1 MPRMGH
7 EEAGNLQEGEA
18 PLPPSVFLSS
28 TAELGRSLQLSRT
41 CGVQAPGSGLSPA
54 RRCHPL
60 TSRTPPALPRTGA
73 GPATERLTCAP
84 HVLVWTQ
91 SHLPFHA
98 ARRNNVIQGAPDGWG
113 GTEGTNHRK
122 MSEQTD
128 SLFPVRI
135 SASHVFSSP
144 NAFSNFLKTL
154 SVYQYR
160 RIN

>member
-122 MSEQTD
+122 MSEQTVC
-128 SLFPVRI
+128 S
-135 SASHVFSSP
+135 
-144 NAFSNFLKTL
+144 
-154 SVYQYR
+154 Q
-160 RIN
+160 